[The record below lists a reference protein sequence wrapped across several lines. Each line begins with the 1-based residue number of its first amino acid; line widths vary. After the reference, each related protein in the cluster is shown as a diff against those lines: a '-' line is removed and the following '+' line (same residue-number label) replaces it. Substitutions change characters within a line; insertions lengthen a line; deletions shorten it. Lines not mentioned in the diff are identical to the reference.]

1 MAEREE
7 KKGIKKPEE
16 KEQNKPSLWQ
26 RMKKPLAAG
35 LLGASLLF
43 SPAKKVDA
51 VGFEHSMDP
60 PTYIA
65 DIIEK
70 DKDLRI
76 GWKLLLT
83 SHKKLTEDR
92 VKDKEY
98 IRKFLQRAI
107 EIFDKV
113 YKERGDSL
121 SLYLKIHGTYYLAVI
136 EPNFESTEERCKEVL
151 KLAEERLKKNPN
163 DFDFIDID
171 FRINLNLAEMYYD
184 GYTFD
189 PSYMKDGYI
198 DHSKMSEYKEKT
210 MVYVNKGLTQYDKIK
225 EKWDQ
230 FEYSVREIK
239 YSREYLSKTGK
250 IFYETNYFPIMKEI
264 LEKLKKNEEK

>member
-7 KKGIKKPEE
+7 KIIKKGEKKEE
-16 KEQNKPSLWQ
+16 KKPSLWQ

-43 SPAKKVDA
+43 SSAKRVDA
-51 VGFEHSMDP
+51 VGFGHSMDP

-65 DIIEK
+65 DVIEK

-83 SHKKLTEDR
+83 SYKKLTEDG
-92 VKDKEY
+92 VNDKEY
-98 IRKFLQRAI
+98 IRILLQRAI

-121 SLYLKIHGTYYLAVI
+121 SLYLKLHGTYYLAVI
-136 EPNFESTEERCKEVL
+136 EPNFESTEERCKAVL

-171 FRINLNLAEMYYD
+171 FRINLNLTEMYYD
-184 GYTFD
+184 GYTLD
-189 PSYMKDGYI
+189 SSYMKAGYI
-198 DHSKMSEYKEKT
+198 DYSKLSEYKEKAI
-210 MVYVNKGLTQYDKIK
+210 VYANKGLTHYDEIK

-250 IFYETNYFPIMKEI
+250 IFYETNYSPIMKEI
-264 LEKLKKNEEK
+264 LERLRKNEEK